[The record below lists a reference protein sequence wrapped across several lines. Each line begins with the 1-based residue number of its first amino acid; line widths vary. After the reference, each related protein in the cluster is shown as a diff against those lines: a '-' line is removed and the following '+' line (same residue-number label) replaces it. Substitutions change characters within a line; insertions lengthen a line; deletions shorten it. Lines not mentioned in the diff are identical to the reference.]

1 MYSKTEIHNL
11 TRFIAA
17 MKFRPLIWR
26 NTHPYILADRV
37 EDISDPEQ
45 VRQNPMIDRTIS
57 FYGYVHGT
65 HFKRGMRAQ
74 VYCRRDCNV
83 TTMTGMK
90 VHIPGSGDHEI
101 TSIRLL
107 PDPCPAPDQDPER
120 KKRQLNEKGLL

>member
-74 VYCRRDCNV
+74 VYCRRDYYHHDRHEGAYSGQRRPRNHFNSSL
-83 TTMTGMK
+83 TGSL
-90 VHIPGSGDHEI
+90 PG
-101 TSIRLL
+101 
-107 PDPCPAPDQDPER
+107 P
-120 KKRQLNEKGLL
+120 